1 MRGQLIQHSM
11 RFGVNLFLIL
21 GVTAVNLAAQQPA
34 ADSGK
39 AVDFS
44 KQVQPILSTNC
55 TMCHKGGSAPAG
67 LQLDS
72 AAGLMKGSSSGGV
85 IVAGKSKDSLLVQ
98 RISDTTGAQMPPT
111 GPLSKDQIKI
121 ITDWVDQGAKLDVP
135 VEAAAP
141 APAPAA
147 RPVPPPPSVT
157 AIASAAIEHSYFQA
171 YCFTC
176 HSGPSAPMGLEL
188 DKLDTANVEKNAEKW
203 EKVVWKLRAGMMPPS
218 GMRRP
223 DGKTLEAMVVY
234 LENELD
240 KHKVT
245 ELPPPGIHRMN
256 RTEYAKAFHDLLNL
270 DIDPSKFLP
279 SDDSTRGFD
288 NIAGALSLSPAL
300 LEGYTSAAEKISHL
314 AMGDA
319 NEATSKICRVPED
332 SSQDYYIDGMPF
344 GTRGGLICNYEFPAD
359 GDYVFKVYP
368 INQGLMDND
377 RAFGEIRGEKLELLV
392 DGDRVKLYEWDKE
405 VGSGAPVHGG
415 TADVHFHVTAGLH
428 KVVVTFLATN
438 VAPGSDI
445 NEHFK
450 RSTIETGGLPG
461 FKFWPHVGK
470 LDILGPVKPE
480 GAKNSLSRDKI
491 LICKPATA
499 AQETT
504 CARQIVTTLARH
516 AFRRPVTAQ
525 ETEMLMGFYQQGYKD
540 GKFDIGIE
548 RALERI
554 LADTSFMFRTEAEPA
569 NLAAGKTYRISDLE
583 LASRLSFFLWS
594 SIPDDTLINLAAQ
607 NKLHDPAVLEQQ
619 VKRMLAD
626 PRSDQLVVN
635 FAGQWLNL
643 RAMQTVF
650 PIPGIFPD
658 WDDNLRAAMR
668 KETELFVGSVVHEDR
683 SVIDL
688 LNGNYTYLNE
698 RLAKH
703 YGIPGVYG
711 SNFRRVELPA
721 EFDYRRGLLGKGAIE
736 TVSAYPN
743 RTTPTV
749 RGKDMMQFFLGVS
762 PPDPPPNINFPTFE
776 ASATHSLT
784 KPTMREQVEMH
795 RKNEP
800 CATCHKI
807 MDPIG
812 LSLENF
818 DAIGKWRVTDDGS
831 PINPA
836 GMLVDG
842 TKIDGVTGLREA
854 LIRYAPQFVRVITEK
869 LMIYALGRGTEYY
882 DMPEMRS
889 IVHAAEKNNYKFSS
903 LVLGVVKSDQF
914 QMNQKIMTGDAK
926 PSQQRASR

>member
-1 MRGQLIQHSM
+1 M
-11 RFGVNLFLIL
+11 RFKANLFIL
-21 GVTAVNLAAQQPA
+21 LAVTAINLTAQQAPVEF
-34 ADSGK
+34 G
-39 AVDFS
+39 
-44 KQVQPILSTNC
+44 KQVQPILDSNC
-55 TMCHKGGSAPAG
+55 IMCHKGAGAPAG

-72 AAGLMKGSSSGGV
+72 AADVMKGSASGGV
-85 IVAGKSKDSLLVQ
+85 IVPGKSKDSLLVQ
-98 RISDTTGAQMPPT
+98 RISDTTGNQMPPA
-111 GPLSKDQIKI
+111 GPLSKDQIRI
-121 ITDWVDQGAKLDVP
+121 ITDWVDQGAKTEVA
-135 VEAAAP
+135 VQATAAI
-141 APAPAA
+141 
-147 RPVPPPPSVT
+147 PPPPSVASITSAT
-157 AIASAAIEHSYFQA
+157 AERSYFQA
-171 YCFTC
+171 YCFKC
-176 HSGPSAPMGLEL
+176 HSGPGAQMGMEI
-188 DKLDTANVEKNAEKW
+188 DKLDTANVEKNAERW
-203 EKVVWKLRAGMMPPS
+203 EKVVRKLRAGMMPPS
-218 GMRRP
+218 GQNRP
-223 DGKTLEAMVVY
+223 DSKTYEAMIVY
-234 LENELD
+234 LETELD

-245 ELPPPGIHRMN
+245 ELPAPGIHRLN
-256 RTEYAKAFHDLLNL
+256 RTEYANAIHDLLNL

-300 LEGYTSAAEKISHL
+300 LEGYTAAAEKISHL
-314 AMGDA
+314 AMGDT

-377 RAFGEIRGEKLELLV
+377 RAFGEIQKEKLELLV
-392 DGDRVKLYEWDKE
+392 DGERVKLYDWDSE
-405 VGSGAPVHGG
+405 IGRGAPVHGG

-428 KVVVTFLATN
+428 KVVVTFLATDL
-438 VAPGSDI
+438 APNSDL

-470 LDILGPVKPE
+470 LDILGPTKPE
-480 GAKNSLSRDKI
+480 GANSSPSIASASLAKI
-491 LICKPATA
+491 LVCKPASA

-504 CARQIVTTLARH
+504 CARQIVTTVARH

-540 GKFDIGIE
+540 GKFEVGIE
-548 RALERI
+548 RAIERI

-569 NLAAGKTYRISDLE
+569 NLAAGKAYRISDLE

-594 SIPDDTLINLAAQ
+594 SIPDDTLINLATQ

-626 PRSDQLVVN
+626 PRSDQMVVN

-643 RAMQTVF
+643 RGMAGVF

-668 KETELFVGSVVHEDR
+668 KETELFVASVVHEDR
-683 SVIDL
+683 SVLDL
-688 LNGNYTYLNE
+688 LDGNFTFLNE

-703 YGIPGVYG
+703 YDIPGVYG
-711 SNFRRVELPA
+711 SNFRRVELTP

-762 PPDPPPNINFPTFE
+762 PPDPPPNINFPTFS

-784 KPTMREQVEMH
+784 KPTMREQIEMH
-795 RKNEP
+795 RAQEP

-812 LSLENF
+812 FSLENF

-842 TKIDGVTGLREA
+842 TQIDGVTGLRNA
-854 LIRYAPQFVRVITEK
+854 LIRYKPQFLRVIAEK
-869 LMIYALGRGTEYY
+869 LMIYALGRGTEYF
-882 DMPEMRS
+882 DMPEIRA
-889 IVHAAEKNNYKFSS
+889 IVHETEKNNYKFST
-903 LVLGVVKSDQF
+903 LVLGVVKSEQF
-914 QMNQKIMTGDAK
+914 QMNQKQMTEAGQGT
-926 PSQQRASR
+926 QQRASR